1 MRNKC
6 VHEIIQLYNVYQNE
20 YILVWTLILEL
31 FRAVQLAIV
40 QASKTSFVAMTLTPV
55 AMFLCLVG
63 EHCVAMDAC
72 EEACTTSLTPV
83 ASSLCSP
90 SVCCASVLD

>member
-31 FRAVQLAIV
+31 FRAVQPAIV
-40 QASKTSFVAMTLTPV
+40 QASKMSLVAMTLTPV
-55 AMFLCLVG
+55 AMFLCRVG

-72 EEACTTSLTPV
+72 EEACTTSS
-83 ASSLCSP
+83 A
-90 SVCCASVLD
+90 CCASVLD